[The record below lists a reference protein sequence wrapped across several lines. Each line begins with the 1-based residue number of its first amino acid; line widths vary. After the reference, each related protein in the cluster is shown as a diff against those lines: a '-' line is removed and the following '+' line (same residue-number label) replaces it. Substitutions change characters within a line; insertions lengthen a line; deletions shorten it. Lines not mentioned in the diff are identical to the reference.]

1 MTDRSASLLTPP
13 SKTNLLGMGV
23 SRTNYQECTDFI
35 IQCAQLGQSCTV
47 APTPVHGIMTGYL
60 DPKGH
65 GYRLNHFTIVAQDGQ
80 PVRWAINL
88 LRKPNENYLRDR
100 VYGPTLMLH
109 LCERAARENI
119 SIFLYGSRL
128 KVIEDLQL
136 NLKKKFPNLKFAG
149 AISPPFRSLTPEEDA
164 EYIKHIRESGAGIV
178 FIGLGCPRQEK
189 WAFENSDRLNCAL
202 VCVGAAFDFH
212 AGNVPQ
218 APPWM
223 QKMGFEWLFRF
234 LQEPNRLWKRYLLL
248 NPLYLI
254 LLFLQLIKLLPKRD
268 FSQEQKVDGS
278 KVN

>member
-1 MTDRSASLLTPP
+1 M
-13 SKTNLLGMGV
+13 
-23 SRTNYQECTDFI
+23 
-35 IQCAQLGQSCTV
+35 
-47 APTPVHGIMTGYL
+47 
-60 DPKGH
+60 
-65 GYRLNHFTIVAQDGQ
+65 
-80 PVRWAINL
+80 
-88 LRKPNENYLRDR
+88 
-100 VYGPTLMLH
+100 
-109 LCERAARENI
+109 
-119 SIFLYGSRL
+119 
-128 KVIEDLQL
+128 
-136 NLKKKFPNLKFAG
+136 
-149 AISPPFRSLTPEEDA
+149 
-164 EYIKHIRESGAGIV
+164 

-189 WAFENSDRLNCAL
+189 WAFENSDRLNCPL

-223 QKMGFEWLFRF
+223 QKMGLEWLFRF

>member
-1 MTDRSASLLTPP
+1 MTNQSDPLLTPP

-35 IQCAQLGQSCTV
+35 IQSAQLGKSCTV

-60 DPKGH
+60 DPKDH
-65 GYRLNHFTIVAQDGQ
+65 GYRLNHFTIVAPDGQ

-88 LRKPNENYLRDR
+88 LRKSGDDYLSDR

-109 LCERAARENI
+109 LCERAAREDI
-119 SIFLYGSRL
+119 SIFLYGSTP
-128 KVIEDLQL
+128 KVVENLQL
-136 NLKKKFPNLKFAG
+136 NLNKKFPNLKFAG
-149 AISPPFRSLTPEEDA
+149 AISPPFRSLTKEEDA
-164 EYIKHIRESGAGIV
+164 EYIKQIRESGAGII

-189 WAFENSDRLNCAL
+189 WAFEHSDRLNCAL
-202 VCVGAAFDFH
+202 VCVGAAFNFH

-223 QKMGFEWLFRF
+223 QKVGLEWFFRF

-268 FSQEQKVDGS
+268 FSQQ
-278 KVN
+278 